1 MDRLRAETAM
11 PRRGREMEVPNPPR
25 NRIMNSKVTK
35 ILLALGA
42 TVMLGACASLSN
54 VHEATAGEG
63 TLAKIQYGLTKDE
76 VRGLAG
82 APKVVRNE
90 PRLEETL
97 WIYYYTDEWNYAS
110 EFDVSFDTAG
120 AVSDIST
127 ARLHY

>member
-1 MDRLRAETAM
+1 MKSQAL
-11 PRRGREMEVPNPPR
+11 
-25 NRIMNSKVTK
+25 K

-42 TVMLGACASLSN
+42 TVMLGACASLSS
-54 VHEATAGEG
+54 VHESVPGEG
-63 TLAKIQYGLTKDE
+63 ALAQVHEGLTEDQ
-76 VRGLAG
+76 VRTLAG

-97 WIYYYTDEWNYAS
+97 WIYYYTDEWNYYS
-110 EFDVSFDTAG
+110 EFDVSFDRAG

>member
-1 MDRLRAETAM
+1 
-11 PRRGREMEVPNPPR
+11 
-25 NRIMNSKVTK
+25 MNSQASR
-35 ILLALGA
+35 ILLILGT

-54 VHEATAGEG
+54 VHEATPGEG
-63 TLAKIQYGLTKDE
+63 VLAQIHYGLTQDQ

-82 APKVVRNE
+82 APKVVRDE

-110 EFDVSFDTAG
+110 EYDVSFDRAG